1 MVTALLLIDIQN
13 DYFPGGNM
21 EVEGSVQASLRA
33 REVLD
38 LFRKMA
44 MPVIH
49 VRHISVRPG
58 ATFFLPGTGGVEIH
72 ENVRPLS
79 TETLIEKNYPNSFRD
94 TPLRQIL
101 EKEGVARLVIAG
113 MMTHMCVD
121 ATTRAAFDYG
131 FGCTV
136 VHDACATRQLSFGG
150 ATVPAVQV
158 QSAFLAALNGLYA
171 KVASAGDFIS
181 RESANEERKS

>member
-1 MVTALLLIDIQN
+1 MDTALLLIDIQN
-13 DYFPGGNM
+13 DYSPGGNIQ
-21 EVEGSVQASLRA
+21 VPGSVEASLRA

-49 VRHISVRPG
+49 VRHLSVRPG
-58 ATFFLPGTGGVEIH
+58 ATFFLPGTRGTEIH
-72 ENVRPLS
+72 ENVRPLP
-79 TETLIEKNYPNSFRD
+79 TEAVIEKNYPNSFRD
-94 TPLRQIL
+94 TPLGTIL
-101 EKEGVARLVIAG
+101 EKGGITRLVIAG

-131 FGCTV
+131 STCTL
-136 VHDACATRQLSFGG
+136 VHDACAARPLSFGG
-150 ATVPAVQV
+150 ETVPAGHV

-171 KVASAGDFIS
+171 KVVSAGEFIS
-181 RESANEERKS
+181 KESVK

>member
-21 EVEGSVQASLRA
+21 EVQGSVQASLRA

-38 LFRKMA
+38 FFRKMA

-72 ENVRPLS
+72 ENVRPLP
-79 TETLIEKNYPNSFRD
+79 TEALIEKNYPNSFRD
-94 TPLRQIL
+94 TSLRQIL

-171 KVASAGDFIS
+171 KVASAGDFIA

>member
-1 MVTALLLIDIQN
+1 MDTALLLIDIQN

-21 EVEGSVQASLRA
+21 EVPGSVEASLRA

-38 LFRKMA
+38 FFRKRS

-49 VRHISVRPG
+49 VRHVSVRPG
-58 ATFFLPGTGGVEIH
+58 ATFFLPGARGAEIH

-79 TETLIEKNYPNSFRD
+79 TEALIEKNYPNSFRD
-94 TPLRQIL
+94 TPLRAIL
-101 EKEGVARLVIAG
+101 EKQGVTRLVIAG

-121 ATTRAAFDYG
+121 ATTRAAFDHG
-131 FGCTV
+131 FGCTL
-136 VHDACATRQLSFGG
+136 VHDGCAARQLSFGG
-150 ATVPAVQV
+150 ATVPAAHV

-171 KVASAGDFIS
+171 RVVSAGEFIS
-181 RESANEERKS
+181 RESANKDGKS

>member
-1 MVTALLLIDIQN
+1 METALILIDIQN

-21 EVEGSVQASLRA
+21 EVPGSLEASLRA

-38 LFRKMA
+38 LFRKRA

-49 VRHISVRPG
+49 VRHVSVRPG
-58 ATFFLPGTGGVEIH
+58 ATFFLPGSRGVEIH

-79 TETLIEKNYPNSFRD
+79 TEALIEKNYPNSFRD
-94 TPLRQIL
+94 TPLREIL
-101 EKEGVARLVIAG
+101 EKEGITRLVIAG
-113 MMTHMCVD
+113 MMTQMCVD

-131 FGCTV
+131 FGCTL
-136 VHDACATRQLSFGG
+136 VHDACAARQLSFGG
-150 ATVPAVQV
+150 ATVPGAHV

-171 KVASAGDFIS
+171 RITSAGEFIS
-181 RESANEERKS
+181 KQSANKKAGE

>member
-1 MVTALLLIDIQN
+1 
-13 DYFPGGNM
+13 M
-21 EVEGSVQASLRA
+21 EVSGSVQAGLRA

-38 LFRKMA
+38 FFRQRA

-58 ATFFLPGTGGVEIH
+58 AAFFLPGTRGAEIH
-72 ENVRPLS
+72 ENVKPLS
-79 TETLIEKNYPNSFRD
+79 TETVIGKNYPNSFRD
-94 TPLRQIL
+94 TSLRQIL
-101 EKEGVARLVIAG
+101 EKDGITRLVIAG

-131 FGCTV
+131 FGCTL
-136 VHDACATRQLSFGG
+136 VHDACAARQLSFGG
-150 ATVPAVQV
+150 ATVPAAQV

-171 KVASAGDFIS
+171 RVASAGDFIAG
-181 RESANEERKS
+181 ESATEEKKS